1 MIALNKTQNPK
12 RYNIV
17 AGVVLYNPIL
27 DDVYNL
33 IDSIKDQAGQIF
45 LIDSTP
51 GQDASK
57 QLENFTDVSYFSITN
72 QVNFFILKGIHD
84 GKKKSKKELIT
95 KTN

>member
-17 AGVVLYNPIL
+17 AGVVLHNPIL

-33 IDSIKDQAGQIF
+33 NDSIKDQAGQIF

-51 GQDASK
+51 GQDTSK
-57 QLENFTDVSYFSITN
+57 QLENFTDVSYFPIRN
-72 QVNFFILKGIHD
+72 I
-84 GKKKSKKELIT
+84 GKVFHLQGYS
-95 KTN
+95 